1 MTFDI
6 NVILDQM
13 PQIISGGGVTLLTWI
28 VGTICAVIIG
38 FFVAVGRRFGGML
51 LDNVLG
57 FAVAIL
63 RGTPFLIQIFL
74 VYYGG
79 PFIGLSLDPIPA
91 GLIGI
96 SIYGA
101 AYYSEIFRS
110 GFLAVPKGHI
120 EAGECVGMTQG
131 QIIRRILLPEMT
143 MLVLPPSLNM
153 AVLLMKETAVL
164 SIITVPELTA
174 TLSAIG
180 AQQYAFVEA
189 LSVLALFYWVLVEIT
204 GRLGHFVETKLT
216 RFRFFNA

>member
-13 PQIISGGGVTLLTWI
+13 PQIISGAGVTLLTWI

-120 EAGECVGMTQG
+120 EAGECVGMTQA
-131 QIIRRILLPEMT
+131 R
-143 MLVLPPSLNM
+143 S
-153 AVLLMKETAVL
+153 
-164 SIITVPELTA
+164 S
-174 TLSAIG
+174 G
-180 AQQYAFVEA
+180 A
-189 LSVLALFYWVLVEIT
+189 SCCP
-204 GRLGHFVETKLT
+204 R
-216 RFRFFNA
+216 